1 MHHISFG
8 NVLKEAR
15 LAKGMDLATVSR
27 ELRIRQDIIVAIE
40 SSDFAR
46 MPSRGYT
53 RNMIIAYAR
62 LVGLNAHDVSRMY
75 LDQEYA
81 YQVEQAH
88 RSVGTAVRMHDVEGD
103 RASSRSRSHSN
114 REEPQEVYDGS
125 TNFLGRRL
133 YSQDPDIP
141 RPVSSGPSNPTR
153 GMSHAGGTAHRAR
166 RSAMPEGKYTNLYQ
180 APRNMPDPN
189 RRRNAIIAIALAVVI
204 IVALIVG
211 FALSHQS
218 APQANIPVTGATA
231 TAPENTSSEDA
242 QTQDQQKT
250 ETTEEPPTEFTLE
263 YSVSDGSSTYIEVIV
278 DGKTKEANDV
288 DGPASETYTS
298 SDSIKFVCSETK
310 GVTLK
315 IDGEEVKLKADSSGI
330 VSKTYKFSDILDAW
344 YDDHPDVERPSS
356 SKSATKSSSSSSS
369 SSSDSSDSSSSSS
382 SSSNE

>member
-27 ELRIRQDIIVAIE
+27 ELRIRQDIVVAIE

-53 RNMIIAYAR
+53 RNMVIAYAR

-180 APRNMPDPN
+180 APRNMPDLNVDATRSSP
-189 RRRNAIIAIALAVVI
+189 
-204 IVALIVG
+204 
-211 FALSHQS
+211 SHS
-218 APQANIPVTGATA
+218 P
-231 TAPENTSSEDA
+231 
-242 QTQDQQKT
+242 
-250 ETTEEPPTEFTLE
+250 
-263 YSVSDGSSTYIEVIV
+263 
-278 DGKTKEANDV
+278 
-288 DGPASETYTS
+288 
-298 SDSIKFVCSETK
+298 
-310 GVTLK
+310 
-315 IDGEEVKLKADSSGI
+315 
-330 VSKTYKFSDILDAW
+330 
-344 YDDHPDVERPSS
+344 
-356 SKSATKSSSSSSS
+356 SSSSSRSS
-369 SSSDSSDSSSSSS
+369 SASLLSPSKRTSGEYSRDRSDRNGSRNTSKRGCANPASAEDRDD
-382 SSSNE
+382 